1 MEQNLEP
8 TKRKAGRP
16 KGTTGIPINRTK
28 HTREK
33 GPKRPSRGGARPNS
47 GRKPGSKQQLT
58 IEGLLETLKIQANGQ
73 NYEELLVEDFMRSRG
88 AGDTH
93 LTMKYHNL
101 ILNKVMG
108 TLAKVEVTD
117 STDNVEMKKLAFAE
131 ALAKIT
137 GIKEDK

>member
-137 GIKEDK
+137 GAKE